1 MAQKEYKKL
10 YKEIEVIGRGNFGSA
25 TLVEKLDN
33 KKQYIAKKIVLSSLN
48 PKQQDS
54 ALQEAQ
60 LLKDLNHKNIV
71 SYIESFKEEDLLI
84 IIMEYCEHGDLAF
97 HIKRK
102 KQKKEYFP
110 EMLIVNWF
118 YELALS
124 IKYIHEKKILHRDIK
139 TSNIFITRDGTIKIG
154 DFGISKVLE
163 NTTSVANTVVG
174 TPYYMSPEVC
184 ESKPYTYKS
193 DIWALGCV
201 LYELCALEHAFE
213 SNNLLGLIFKI
224 VQQNISDIPSFYSKE
239 LNDLIH
245 KLLNKNEQ
253 ERPVINDIL
262 NDISTQKLFKQYLE
276 VRVDPSQVKQDQQ
289 ISHSKRSSNNH
300 HHHQGLSN
308 VNDGKGN
315 STNKENNAQ
324 NQFIITDKTNI
335 PKTNMQDGTTSI
347 QTVDSQIYQINNQ
360 QLQNAQ
366 NQHHHE
372 HKEEPEYKIKAKI
385 IKRNVYTPDTLTK
398 NNSERPSS
406 QISNSNTHAHL
417 KQVGNSNN
425 TSNNVSNNV
434 NSNANTNYTSNNNI
448 AISNNTNNNDFKDGT
463 HDEYY
468 HDEDLNTFKSQ
479 RNKFDESTAIKHNNF
494 IKQDSPVTL
503 QKVKSQST
511 FNHQSKFK
519 KEDGSKQF
527 DMFSSSRNAPHQQ
540 AASQPHNIMVNSQG
554 NQRNQQY
561 QNICQQI
568 ASHEQTYNQPSFVKQ
583 TPKQLAQRKKE
594 EKTRLQQEQLTEY
607 TKSQIKNSMISRER
621 YIQNVYGEKFL
632 SNQSVLK
639 QYEESIH
646 KQQKNLHLEPIQLNN
661 MNNAKQLLKNNFMS
675 DRNSSPI
682 NRHQQTNF
690 MMVETQFQQDI
701 PIPSINGHNQ
711 RSPNSY
717 KQQIDNV
724 NIYSEIDYPI
734 ETSEKFAVSTQINRR
749 RNNNGSKSDVASLIQ
764 EDDQQKGTYNMIHR
778 NVPSYKN
785 QFAFLNGGVQK
796 TFKFHTQQDELAE
809 SEVLDQQNVQN
820 KFNLNKQKAKIQQ
833 MQQDQSTHAH
843 QQGGVSYSNTQF
855 ESDLNLD
862 QIKNNETIYQDI
874 PLPNVKKTDSEALS
888 SPHQNSFESYFSKEE
903 ITDQVQENSKQS
915 QNNKGLQY
923 KIKTKQL
930 QSTFKHAKQQRQET
944 QEDEYDQEQFEDYFS
959 DEDAEMKK
967 QLKQA
972 QNSNSNNNNSNN
984 NKEQNRKSSNYSNSS
999 NNNNNNNK
1007 NNHLESIAENDC
1019 EQTQFTP
1026 LQSMIGHQQVL
1037 NFQQSV
1043 RKQSNGKSQV
1053 TNQDSLKQSK
1063 NLQRQNSSN
1072 SNDDLPPQ
1080 RLSNNQSRNSPKNA
1094 NDNSFKNNSNPQMNL
1109 NQSKLISL
1117 RKKCQQSLGDHFD
1130 KVYDI
1135 IQKSNQQNI
1144 KDQKMLQMLVDIV
1157 GKSKINDC
1165 FEVEQLIFIE
1175 EEMRKK

>member
-60 LLKDLNHKNIV
+60 LLRDLNHKNIV

-139 TSNIFITRDGTIKIG
+139 TSNIFITKDGTIKIG

-289 ISHSKRSSNNH
+289 VSHSKKSSNTN

-308 VNDGKGN
+308 ITDGK
-315 STNKENNAQ
+315 
-324 NQFIITDKTNI
+324 DKANL
-335 PKTNMQDGTTSI
+335 PKNNMQDGTTSM

-360 QLQNAQ
+360 QFQNGQ

-398 NNSERPSS
+398 NNSEHPNS
-406 QISNSNTHAHL
+406 QISNNNTLVHQ
-417 KQVGNSNN
+417 KVVGNSNN
-425 TSNNVSNNV
+425 TVSNNI
-434 NSNANTNYTSNNNI
+434 NSSANTNYASHNCI
-448 AISNNTNNNDFKDGT
+448 AISNNNHNDFKDGT

-479 RNKFDESTAIKHNNF
+479 RNKFDESTAIKHDNF
-494 IKQDSPVTL
+494 IKQDSPATL

-511 FNHQSKFK
+511 FNYQSKFK
-519 KEDGSKQF
+519 KEDGSKQI
-527 DMFSSSRNAPHQQ
+527 DMFSSSRNTPHQQ
-540 AASQPHNIMVNSQG
+540 AASQPHNMMVNSQG
-554 NQRNQQY
+554 NQRSQQY
-561 QNICQQI
+561 QNIHQQI
-568 ASHEQTYNQPSFVKQ
+568 VSHDQAYSQPAFVKQ

-621 YIQNVYGEKFL
+621 YIQNVYGEKFV

-639 QYEESIH
+639 QYEESVH

-661 MNNAKQLLKNNFMS
+661 TNNAKQLLKNNFMS

-682 NRHQQTNF
+682 NHHSQTNF

-701 PIPSINGHNQ
+701 SIPFINGNQ
-711 RSPNSY
+711 RSPKNY

-734 ETSEKFAVSTQINRR
+734 ETTDKFALSTQINHR
-749 RNNNGSKSDVASLIQ
+749 RNNTGSKSDVASLIQ
-764 EDDQQKGTYNMIHR
+764 EGDQQKGVYNMIHK

-809 SEVLDQQNVQN
+809 SKVLDQQNIQN
-820 KFNLNKQKAKIQQ
+820 KLNLNKIKAKIQP

-855 ESDLNLD
+855 EPEIALD
-862 QIKNNETIYQDI
+862 QIKSNETIYQDI
-874 PLPNVKKTDSEALS
+874 PLPNAKKTDSEALS
-888 SPHQNSFESYFSKEE
+888 SSNQNSFESYFSKEE
-903 ITDQVQENSKQS
+903 IFDQVQENNKQLQS
-915 QNNKGLQY
+915 NKGLQFQ
-923 KIKTKQL
+923 IKTKQM
-930 QSTFKHAKQQRQET
+930 QSNFKPHAKQQRQET
-944 QEDEYDQEQFEDYFS
+944 QEDEYGQEQFEDYFS
-959 DEDAEMKK
+959 DEDAEIKK

-972 QNSNSNNNNSNN
+972 QNNNSNNINTSNNNNT
-984 NKEQNRKSSNYSNSS
+984 NKEQNRKSSNYSNS
-999 NNNNNNNK
+999 NNNNNNK
-1007 NNHLESIAENDC
+1007 NSHLESIAENDC

-1026 LQSMIGHQQVL
+1026 LQSMVGHQQVL
-1037 NFQQSV
+1037 SFQQIT
-1043 RKQSNGKSQV
+1043 RKQSNRKSQL
-1053 TNQDSLKQSK
+1053 TNQDSQKQSK
-1063 NLQRQNSSN
+1063 NIQRQNSSN

-1080 RLSNNQSRNSPKNA
+1080 RLSNNQSRSSPKNA
-1094 NDNSFKNNSNPQMNL
+1094 NDSSFKNNSNAQMNL

-1117 RKKCQQSLGDHFD
+1117 RKKCQQSLGDNFD
-1130 KVYDI
+1130 KVYEI

-1157 GKSKINDC
+1157 GKQKINDC

>member
-139 TSNIFITRDGTIKIG
+139 TSNIFITKDGTIKIG

-224 VQQNISDIPSFYSKE
+224 VQQNISDIPSIYSKE

-253 ERPVINDIL
+253 ERPVINEIL

-289 ISHSKRSSNNH
+289 VSHSKRNTNH
-300 HHHQGLSN
+300 HNQGLSN
-308 VNDGKGN
+308 VADGK
-315 STNKENNAQ
+315 
-324 NQFIITDKTNI
+324 DKTNL
-335 PKTNMQDGTTSI
+335 PKNNNMQDGTTSM

-360 QLQNAQ
+360 QFQNGQ
-366 NQHHHE
+366 NQNPHHE

-385 IKRNVYTPDTLTK
+385 IKRNVYTPDTFSK
-398 NNSERPSS
+398 NNSEHPST
-406 QISNSNTHAHL
+406 QASNNNTHVHL
-417 KQVGNSNN
+417 KSVGNSSN
-425 TSNNVSNNV
+425 TNNNVSNNI
-434 NSNANTNYTSNNNI
+434 NSSANTNYTSNNNI
-448 AISNNTNNNDFKDGT
+448 VVSNNNNNNNNSNDYKDGT

-468 HDEDLNTFKSQ
+468 HDDDLNTFKSQ
-479 RNKFDESTAIKHNNF
+479 RNKFDESTVIKHNNF
-494 IKQDSPVTL
+494 VKQDSPATL

-519 KEDGSKQF
+519 KEDGTKQF
-527 DMFSSSRNAPHQQ
+527 DMFSSSRNATHTQ

-561 QNICQQI
+561 QNIYQQI
-568 ASHEQTYNQPSFVKQ
+568 VSHEQSYNQPAFVKQ

-632 SNQSVLK
+632 QNQSVLK
-639 QYEESIH
+639 QYEESVH
-646 KQQKNLHLEPIQLNN
+646 KQQKNLHLEPIQLTN

-701 PIPSINGHNQ
+701 PIPSINGNNQ
-711 RSPNSY
+711 RSPKNY
-717 KQQIDNV
+717 KQQQLTDNA

-734 ETSEKFAVSTQINRR
+734 ETTEKFAVSTQINRR
-749 RNNNGSKSDVASLIQ
+749 RNNTGSKSDVASLIQ
-764 EDDQQKGTYNMIHR
+764 EDDQQQKGVYNMIHK
-778 NVPSYKN
+778 NVPNYKN

-809 SEVLDQQNVQN
+809 SEVLDQHNVQY
-820 KFNLNKQKAKIQQ
+820 KLNLNKVKTKIQPIQ
-833 MQQDQSTHAH
+833 SDQSIHAQ

-855 ESDLNLD
+855 ESEIALD

-888 SPHQNSFESYFSKEE
+888 SPNQNSFESYFSKEDVS
-903 ITDQVQENSKQS
+903 DQVQEHNKQL
-915 QNNKGLQY
+915 QGNKGLQY
-923 KIKTKQL
+923 KIKTKSL
-930 QSTFKHAKQQRQET
+930 QSNFKQHAKQQRQEA
-944 QEDEYDQEQFEDYFS
+944 QEDEYGQEQFEDYFS
-959 DEDAEMKK
+959 DEDAEIKK

-972 QNSNSNNNNSNN
+972 QNNNSNNSNNNNA
-984 NKEQNRKSSNYSNSS
+984 NKEPNRKSSNYSNS

-1007 NNHLESIAENDC
+1007 NSHLESIAENDC

-1026 LQSMIGHQQVL
+1026 LQSIVGHQQAQS
-1037 NFQQSV
+1037 FQQMT
-1043 RKQSNGKSQV
+1043 RKQSNGKSQM

-1063 NLQRQNSSN
+1063 NLQHQNSSN

-1080 RLSNNQSRNSPKNA
+1080 RLSNNQNRSSPKNT
-1094 NDNSFKNNSNPQMNL
+1094 NDSSFKNNSNAQMNL

-1117 RKKCQQSLGDHFD
+1117 RKKCQQSLGDNFD

-1135 IQKSNQQNI
+1135 IYKSSQQNI

-1157 GKSKINDC
+1157 GKQRINDC